1 MMSETIPR
9 ITFATTKEPKI
20 FKGYLDKRGH
30 IGNSTKYYVTIRG
43 MFTYIFLP
51 ILSVFLSF

>member
-51 ILSVFLSF
+51 ILSVF